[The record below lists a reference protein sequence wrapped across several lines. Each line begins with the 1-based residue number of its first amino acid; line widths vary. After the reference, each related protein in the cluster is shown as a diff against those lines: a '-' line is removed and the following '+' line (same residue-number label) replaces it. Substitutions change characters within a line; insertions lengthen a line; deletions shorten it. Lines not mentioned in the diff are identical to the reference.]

1 MGNDN
6 VIELFINFSGGFEV
20 FFNND
25 VQLEGVVSNVQY
37 LCVQLSEK
45 DFDISILDFNRVDNE
60 EDVIV
65 KCDGKE
71 GVGVLEDFLKCLGKI

>member
-6 VIELFINFSGGFEV
+6 VIEVFINFSGGFEV

-71 GVGVLEDFLKCLGKI
+71 